1 MKLRQTPKMLMT
13 TIAVGAFL
21 ALILGCATTL
31 ASPTPDSAFADALGE
46 PPVAET
52 PLYSSDGDGIVTT
65 PMEPIIDPAR
75 GRQVFMDEFD
85 QLENAC
91 SACHLVDSS
100 DRLIGPGL
108 SGLYAR
114 AATRVAG
121 QDAETYVINSIRNPE
136 VFLVEGF
143 TTRMPAFDETM
154 LDDRDLRDLL
164 AYLET
169 L

>member
-1 MKLRQTPKMLMT
+1 MLMT

-31 ASPTPDSAFADALGE
+31 APPTPDGDFALPEVPIADAPCCADGGGGIAPVE
-46 PPVAET
+46 PTVN
-52 PLYSSDGDGIVTT
+52 
-65 PMEPIIDPAR
+65 PAR
-75 GRQVFMDEFD
+75 GEQVFLGDFG
-85 QLENAC
+85 ATPC
-91 SACHLVDSS
+91 SSCHLLSS
-100 DRLIGPGL
+100 AELVGPGL

-121 QDAETYVINSIRNPE
+121 QDAETYVINSIRNPNDF
-136 VFLVEGF
+136 VVDGYGMISS
-143 TTRMPAFDETM
+143 MPVFDETM

>member
-21 ALILGCATTL
+21 ALTLGCATTL
-31 ASPTPDSAFADALGE
+31 APPTPDSAFADALGE

-52 PLYSSDGDGIVTT
+52 PCCADGGGGIAPV
-65 PMEPIIDPAR
+65 EPTVNPAR
-75 GRQVFMDEFD
+75 GEQVFLGDFG
-85 QLENAC
+85 ATPC
-91 SACHLVDSS
+91 SSCHLLSS
-100 DRLIGPGL
+100 EELVGPGL

-121 QDAETYVINSIRNPE
+121 QDAETYVINSIRNPNDFVVDGYGMISSMP
-136 VFLVEGF
+136 VFAE
-143 TTRMPAFDETM
+143 TT